1 MKKDEVKDKT
11 RKQNDKKSKK
21 VSHKIDSSSQIGK
34 KESRMLSEILA
45 HLLGCHQEFLL
56 NGFGRWWSFGKI
68 NIGNSFSPSSVQY
81 SIPTKKIIIISC
93 NHLYGFSVYI

>member
-11 RKQNDKKSKK
+11 KKQNDKKNKK

-34 KESRMLSEILA
+34 KESRMRSEILA

-56 NGFGRWWSFGKI
+56 KGFGRWWSFGKK
-68 NIGNSFSPSSVQY
+68 N
-81 SIPTKKIIIISC
+81 
-93 NHLYGFSVYI
+93 